1 MSLLNYSRPISL
13 GFKRGNEMPSD
24 RMTEKG
30 LLDLSSTVCL
40 LLDAGDL
47 LLLDLRVDGVDA
59 VRARGLGARL

>member
-1 MSLLNYSRPISL
+1 MSLLNYSRPIFL

-24 RMTEKG
+24 RMAEKG

-40 LLDAGDL
+40 LLDVIDL

-59 VRARGLGARL
+59 VRARGLRARF